1 MQPWNVPHQKAG
13 DPEPKVNPDKV
24 TVYNMR
30 FCPYAQRT
38 MLTLLAKGVP
48 FEVVNINLKNKP
60 DWFVEK
66 TWGTVSVVRYK
77 GHFIMESL
85 VNSDFIDEQFP
96 EKQLHPKDPIAK
108 AEGRLLVEKLCK
120 FVPFFYKIVY
130 FPATPEE
137 RKGHWD
143 SLLAKLGEID
153 AELKKLGTPF
163 FGGEKPSMTDYM
175 IWPWIERLPILVRA
189 SAAVTPSR

>member
-1 MQPWNVPHQKAG
+1 MKYFFPQ
-13 DPEPKVNPDKV
+13 
-24 TVYNMR
+24 
-30 FCPYAQRT
+30 
-38 MLTLLAKGVP
+38 
-48 FEVVNINLKNKP
+48 
-60 DWFVEK
+60 
-66 TWGTVSVVRYK
+66 
-77 GHFIMESL
+77 
-85 VNSDFIDEQFP
+85 QFP